1 MARRGLVSKGMGQ
14 GPQGGG
20 GSALMPKGEK
30 PKGPQLLPV
39 AEVARRLRVEPSQV
53 DAWLQKDQLRGGEAG
68 IRPYDFKK
76 FQLDFPEEIKR
87 AQQEAVQEKTNKTK
101 QKPKK
106 GFLSKFKSIFGGGKE
121 EEGGEGQLAKENQ
134 RLKAELQKL
143 QKNKS
148 PGKGSS
154 SREMEEKIRFLE
166 KQASESRALEAELA
180 TLKRQLTEQPSHQ
193 ALLAGA
199 GDGALQREV
208 DEMRRELAEARRV
221 SEQSERFREALR
233 AAQQERDELLAT
245 IENLRQ
251 DAPGEVAA
259 GEASTEEL
267 QRLQQT
273 VAERERALTELEH
286 RAHQVFQENEQLRQ
300 FAEQNRQAQSQTQ
313 ESPLVEE
320 LLALQ
325 KTNLARFKRLHQLHL
340 QAREQASSAGDQQE
354 LEALRSK
361 YEALLKNQGS
371 EDEQKGILEKL
382 SESRVFIAKLKEQ
395 NQGLKQQIQSGSS
408 EDSSRVEELESKLRE
423 ALKTGSNQ
431 QQMEAE
437 LNSLRKAMESKENQI
452 QKVASRLSD
461 NEKRLAKAMQ
471 ESARL
476 TELLIER
483 ENRLREVS
491 EEYEQEYRDKLENLD
506 RQVSGLQW
514 KLSLR
519 EERIAHLESELQ
531 RKG

>member
-1 MARRGLVSKGMGQ
+1 
-14 GPQGGG
+14 
-20 GSALMPKGEK
+20 MPKGEK

-53 DAWLQKDQLRGGEAG
+53 EAWLQKDQLRGGDAG

-121 EEGGEGQLAKENQ
+121 DEGGGGGQLAQENQ

-154 SREMEEKIRFLE
+154 SKEMEEKIRFLE
-166 KQASESRALEAELA
+166 KQASESRALEAEVVSLKKQLA
-180 TLKRQLTEQPSHQ
+180 DQPSPTGMV
-193 ALLAGA
+193 APLG
-199 GDGALQREV
+199 GDQSLQREV
-208 DEMRRELAEARRV
+208 EEMRHQLAEAKRV
-221 SEQSERFREALR
+221 SEQGERFREALR

-251 DAPGEVAA
+251 GASGETAA
-259 GEASTEEL
+259 SSEEL
-267 QRLQQT
+267 HRLQQT
-273 VAERERALTELEH
+273 VAEREQALIELEQ
-286 RAHQVFQENEQLRQ
+286 RAQQVFQENEQLRQ
-300 FAEQNRQAQSQTQ
+300 VAEQASAQAPQPQ
-313 ESPLVEE
+313 EDPLVAE
-320 LLALQ
+320 LLAVQ
-325 KTNLARFKRLHQLHL
+325 KVNLARFKRLHDLHL
-340 QAREQASSAGDQQE
+340 QAQKQAGSAIDQQE
-354 LEALRSK
+354 LETLRAK

-371 EDEQKGILEKL
+371 GEEQKGLLEKL
-382 SESRVFIAKLKEQ
+382 SEYRVFITQVKEQNRSLKEQ
-395 NQGLKQQIQSGSS
+395 LQSSQSS
-408 EDSSRVEELESKLRE
+408 DDSRVEELEAKLRE
-423 ALKTGSNQ
+423 ALKSGSSH

-452 QKVASRLSD
+452 QKVASRLAD

>member
-1 MARRGLVSKGMGQ
+1 
-14 GPQGGG
+14 
-20 GSALMPKGEK
+20 MPKGEK

-39 AEVARRLRVEPSQV
+39 AEVARRLRVETSQV
-53 DAWLQKDQLRGGEAG
+53 ESWLQKAQLRGGDAG

-106 GFLSKFKSIFGGGKE
+106 GFLSKFKSIFGGGSDE
-121 EEGGEGQLAKENQ
+121 ESGGQLAAENQ

-143 QKNKS
+143 QRNKS
-148 PGKGSS
+148 PGKGSPS
-154 SREMEEKIRFLE
+154 KEMEEKIRFLE
-166 KQASESRALEAELA
+166 KQASESRALEAEVVSLKKQLA
-180 TLKRQLTEQPSHQ
+180 EQPVQ
-193 ALLAGA
+193 AGLVAPLG
-199 GDGALQREV
+199 GDESLHREIE
-208 DEMRRELAEARRV
+208 EMRQQLAEARRV
-221 SEQSERFREALR
+221 SEQGERFREALR

-251 DAPGEVAA
+251 ESSSGAP
-259 GEASTEEL
+259 SEEL

-273 VAERERALTELEH
+273 VAEREQALMELEQ
-286 RAHQVFQENEQLRQ
+286 RAQLIFQENEQLRQ
-300 FAEQNRQAQSQTQ
+300 VAERAATQATQ
-313 ESPLVEE
+313 PQEDPLVEE
-320 LLALQ
+320 LLAVQ
-325 KTNLARFKRLHQLHL
+325 RVNLARFKRLHQLHL
-340 QAREQASSAGDQQE
+340 QARQQAGSAADQQE
-354 LEALRSK
+354 LEALRSR

-371 EDEQKGILEKL
+371 AEEQKELLEKL
-382 SESRVFIAKLKEQ
+382 SEYRGFITQLKEQ
-395 NQGLKQQIQSGSS
+395 NRDLKERLQTERSN
-408 EDSSRVEELESKLRE
+408 DDSRVEELEAKLRE
-423 ALKTGSNQ
+423 ALKAGSGH
-431 QQMEAE
+431 QQMEVE

>member
-14 GPQGGG
+14 GPAAGGG
-20 GSALMPKGEK
+20 QALMPKGEK

-53 DAWLQKDQLRGGEAG
+53 EAWLQKDQLRGGDSG
-68 IRPYDFKK
+68 VRPYDFKK

-106 GFLSKFKSIFGGGKE
+106 GILSKFKSIFGGGKDD
-121 EEGGEGQLAKENQ
+121 EGGGQLAKENQ

-148 PGKGSS
+148 PGKSS
-154 SREMEEKIRFLE
+154 PSKEMEEKIRFLE
-166 KQASESRALEAELA
+166 KQASESRALEAEVVSLKKKLA
-180 TLKRQLTEQPSHQ
+180 EQPG
-193 ALLAGA
+193 LAGLA
-199 GDGALQREV
+199 APLGGDESLQREV
-208 DEMRRELAEARRV
+208 EEMRQQLTEARRL
-221 SEQSERFREALR
+221 SEQGERFREALR

-251 DAPGEVAA
+251 ESSS
-259 GEASTEEL
+259 STGVPSEEL

-273 VAERERALTELEH
+273 VAEREQALIELEQ
-286 RAHQVFQENEQLRQ
+286 RARQIFQENEQLRQ
-300 FAEQNRQAQSQTQ
+300 IAEQAAAHTPQQQQ
-313 ESPLVEE
+313 EDPLVEE
-320 LLALQ
+320 LLAVQ
-325 KTNLARFKRLHQLHL
+325 RVNLARFKRLHELHL
-340 QAREQASSAGDQQE
+340 QAQQQAGSAADQQE
-354 LEALRSK
+354 LEELRSK
-361 YEALLKNQGS
+361 YEALLRNQGS
-371 EDEQKGILEKL
+371 GEEQKDLLEKL
-382 SESRVFIAKLKEQ
+382 SEYRGFITQLKEQ
-395 NQGLKQQIQSGSS
+395 NRGFKEQLQSGQSH
-408 EDSSRVEELESKLRE
+408 DDSRVQELEAKLRE
-423 ALKTGSNQ
+423 ALKAGSGH

>member
-1 MARRGLVSKGMGQ
+1 M
-14 GPQGGG
+14 PTGG
-20 GSALMPKGEK
+20 K
-30 PKGPQLLPV
+30 PKGSQPLPV

-53 DAWLQKDQLRGGEAG
+53 EGWLQKDQLRGGEAG

-106 GFLSKFKSIFGGGKE
+106 GLLSKFKSIFGGGKE
-121 EEGGEGQLAKENQ
+121 EEGGGEGQLAKENQ

-154 SREMEEKIRFLE
+154 REMEEKIRFLE
-166 KQASESRALEAELA
+166 KQASESRALEAEVA
-180 TLKRQLTEQPSHQ
+180 SLKRQLTDQPSHQ
-193 ALLAGA
+193 TPLAGA
-199 GDGALQREV
+199 GDESLQREV

-251 DAPGEVAA
+251 MGPGESVD
-259 GEASTEEL
+259 GASNEEL

-286 RAHQVFQENEQLRQ
+286 RAHQVFQENEHLRQ
-300 FAEQNRQAQSQTQ
+300 MAEESRQAQSQTQ

-325 KTNLARFKRLHQLHL
+325 KINLARFKRLHQLHL
-340 QAREQASSAGDQQE
+340 QAQEQAGSSGDQQE

-361 YEALLKNQGS
+361 YEALLKNQGNG
-371 EDEQKGILEKL
+371 EEQKDLFEKL
-382 SESRVFIAKLKEQ
+382 SESRVFISKLKDQ
-395 NQGLKQQIQSGSS
+395 NQSLKQQLQSGSA
-408 EDSSRVEELESKLRE
+408 EESSRVEELEAKLRE
-423 ALKTGSNQ
+423 ALRSGSDQ
-431 QQMEAE
+431 QQMESE

>member
-14 GPQGGG
+14 GPAAGGG
-20 GSALMPKGEK
+20 QALMPKGEK

-53 DAWLQKDQLRGGEAG
+53 EAWLQKDQLRGGDAG

-106 GFLSKFKSIFGGGKE
+106 GILSKFKSIFGGGKDDE
-121 EEGGEGQLAKENQ
+121 SGGQLAKENQ

-148 PGKGSS
+148 PGKGSPS
-154 SREMEEKIRFLE
+154 KEMEEKIRFLE
-166 KQASESRALEAELA
+166 KQASETRALEAEVVSLKKQLA
-180 TLKRQLTEQPSHQ
+180 EQPG
-193 ALLAGA
+193 LAGLA
-199 GDGALQREV
+199 APLGGSESLQREV
-208 DEMRRELAEARRV
+208 EEMRQQLAEAKRL
-221 SEQSERFREALR
+221 SEQGERFREALR

-245 IENLRQ
+245 IESLRQ
-251 DAPGEVAA
+251 APSSGSDVP
-259 GEASTEEL
+259 SEEL
-267 QRLQQT
+267 RRLQQT
-273 VAERERALTELEH
+273 VAEREQALVELEQ
-286 RAHQVFQENEQLRQ
+286 RAQQVFQENEQLRQ
-300 FAEQNRQAQSQTQ
+300 VAEKAAAQPPPQQ
-313 ESPLVEE
+313 EDPLVEE
-320 LLALQ
+320 LLAVQ
-325 KTNLARFKRLHQLHL
+325 RVNLARFKRLHQLHL
-340 QAREQASSAGDQQE
+340 QAQQQAGSAADQQE
-354 LEALRSK
+354 LEELRSR

-371 EDEQKGILEKL
+371 GEEQKELLEKL
-382 SESRVFIAKLKEQ
+382 TEYRGFISQLKEQ
-395 NQGLKQQIQSGSS
+395 NRGLTEQLQSGQPH
-408 EDSSRVEELESKLRE
+408 DDSRVEELEARLRE
-423 ALKTGSNQ
+423 AQKAGSGH
-431 QQMEAE
+431 QQMESE

-491 EEYEQEYRDKLENLD
+491 EEYEQQYRDKLENLD